1 VIAQESRKNR
11 PRLTSLRS
19 TVRIALWCALL
30 PSVLLAQTYT
40 VQKSNTSENLRGL
53 SVPSNRIIWASG
65 THGTYLRST
74 DAGNSWQVRQVPGAE
89 ALDFRDVKAF
99 NADFAYLL
107 SIGPG
112 EQSRIYKTT
121 DGGRSWILQFTNHD
135 PKGFFD
141 CMAFWNRDH
150 GIAVG
155 DPVAGK
161 FEVLVTE
168 DGGKHWN
175 MIPNPPPAL
184 DGEGAFAASGSCI
197 TVHGKADAW
206 FATGGAARVLHSH
219 DAGKTW
225 RVFDTPLAHGSDSSG
240 IFSIAFQDN
249 KHGVIAGG
257 DYKQPAK
264 PGPNLAFTNDAGQ
277 TWKLAYISPQWYL
290 SSVSLWKKGILAVG
304 SAHAAYANSLKGQS
318 WQKIWDLNLNAV
330 SFYAPGKAIA
340 VGPKGLIVKFDLAK
354 E

>member
-1 VIAQESRKNR
+1 M
-11 PRLTSLRS
+11 RL
-19 TVRIALWCALL
+19 ALCFVLL
-30 PSVLLAQTYT
+30 PAVLVAQTYT

-53 SVPSNRIIWASG
+53 SVPSSQVIWASG

-74 DAGNSWQVRQVPGAE
+74 DAGNTWQPAKVPGAE
-89 ALDFRDVKAF
+89 ALDFRDVEAF

-121 DGGRSWILQFTNHD
+121 DGGRSWILQFINHD

-155 DPVAGK
+155 DPVGGK
-161 FEVLVTE
+161 FEVLTTE

-175 MIPNPPPAL
+175 TIPDLPPAF

-197 TVHGKADAW
+197 TVQGKADAW
-206 FATGGAARVLHSH
+206 FATGGAARIFHSH
-219 DAGKTW
+219 DAGRTW
-225 RVFDTPLAHGSDSSG
+225 EAFETPIAHGSDSSG
-240 IFSIAFQDN
+240 IFSVAFQDD

-257 DYKQPAK
+257 DYKQPEK
-264 PGPNLAFTNDAGQ
+264 NGPNLAFTNDGGQ
-277 TWKLAYISPQWYL
+277 TWKRAPIAPQWYI
-290 SSVSLWKKGILAVG
+290 SAVSLSKKGIFTVG
-304 SAHAAYANSLKGQS
+304 SAHAAYANSLDDQS
-318 WQKIWDLNLNAV
+318 WQKMWDLNLNAV
-330 SFYAPGKAIA
+330 SLYAPGKAIA
-340 VGPKGLIVKFDLAK
+340 VGPKGLIVKFDSAK